1 MKIVVVGAGAREHA
15 LATVLAKWHEVI
27 VTPGNDL
34 IARDV
39 PVTPLGP
46 LHWNPDLAV
55 IGPEAPLV
63 DGLADELR
71 ARGIPVLGPGKDG
84 ALLEG
89 SKAFLKEVLADAGV
103 ATAGFG
109 TATGLDRAIELLDSF
124 GPPYVVKTDGLAAGK
139 GVLVTTDRQAAI
151 EDVKAKLSG
160 AAFGEAGTRVV
171 IEQGLFGQEVSVFA
185 LTNGRDFV
193 LLPSARDHKRL
204 FDGDLGPNTGGM
216 GAVSPVPGLG
226 EADLGVVADTIIEPT
241 IAELRRR
248 GIDYRGVLY
257 AGLMMTPDGPRVIEY
272 NVRLGDPEAEAVLP
286 LVESDLGEA
295 FLAAA
300 LGEPLPPIAI
310 RDAAA
315 ATVVMAARGYPAAPA
330 AGDPIA
336 GIESLSY
343 LEDLYVFGAGVRRE
357 GSSMV
362 TAGGRV
368 LAVTAVAPTLE
379 IARDNAYRAVSRI
392 GFDGAQVRS
401 DIGSS

>member
-15 LATVLAKWHEVI
+15 LATVLARWHEVI

-46 LHWNPDLAV
+46 LHWNPDLEV

-71 ARGIPVLGPGKDG
+71 ARGVAVLGPGKDG

-89 SKAFLKEVLADAGV
+89 SKAFLKEVLAGAGV
-103 ATAGFG
+103 PTASFG
-109 TATGLDRAIELLDSF
+109 TATEMGRAVELLDAF

-171 IEQGLFGQEVSVFA
+171 IEQGLSGRELSVFA

-204 FDGDLGPNTGGM
+204 LDGDLGPNTGGM
-216 GAVSPVPGLG
+216 GAVSPVPGLAQ
-226 EADLGVVADTIIEPT
+226 ADLDTIAGTIIEPT

-286 LVESDLGEA
+286 LVDSDLGEA

-300 LGEPLPPIAI
+300 LGEPLPAIAI
-310 RDAAA
+310 REAAA
-315 ATVVMAARGYPAAPA
+315 ATVVMAARGYPAAPVS
-330 AGDPIA
+330 GDPIE

-343 LEDLYVFGAGVRRE
+343 LEDLYVFGAGIRRE
-357 GSSMV
+357 GSSLV

-379 IARDNAYRAVSRI
+379 LARDSAYRAAAKIR
-392 GFDGAQVRS
+392 FDGAQVRS
-401 DIGSS
+401 DIGFS